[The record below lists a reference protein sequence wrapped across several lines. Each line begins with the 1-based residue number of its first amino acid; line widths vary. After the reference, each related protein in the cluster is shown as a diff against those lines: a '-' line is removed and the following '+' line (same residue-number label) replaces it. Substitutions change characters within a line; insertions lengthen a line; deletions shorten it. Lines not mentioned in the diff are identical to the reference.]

1 MNIQVGCWKAP
12 YASDSIASFGPPDD
26 ATPVVGDVLL
36 IRTEPGPQRLPANGG
51 PSPLQGLVR
60 ELRSRFPGC
69 PVALWIAGGTPEWVI
84 DQVRDATAANVR
96 AILGGASADPALLRQ
111 QLTHP
116 EGLSAFV
123 LRWASDAG
131 YLPPGM
137 VHHEVRELLDAPP
150 NVRTLQRLVAERQQA
165 ARTWRKRLQQLGLPT
180 PHAWLGLAH
189 SLHVAF
195 FVQRNSTEPLQR
207 LAEQLGMGTVAHF
220 SQQFRRVFGLCPS
233 DVRDLL
239 GAEPLL
245 YRWFQARRRA
255 QR

>member
-1 MNIQVGCWKAP
+1 MDIQVGCWKPP
-12 YASDSIASFGPPDD
+12 YTSDSIATFGPPSDSHP
-26 ATPVVGDVLL
+26 AVGDVLL
-36 IRTEPGPQRLPANGG
+36 IRARPGPPRLPATAGA
-51 PSPLQGLVR
+51 SPLQALVR
-60 ELRSRFPGC
+60 ELRGRFPGS
-69 PVALWIAGGTPEWVI
+69 PVALWIADGTPEWVI
-84 DQVRDATAANVR
+84 DLVREATSANVR
-96 AILGGASADPALLRQ
+96 AILGGAAADPVRLRQ

-131 YLPPGM
+131 YLPAGM

-150 NVRTLQRLVAERQQA
+150 NVRTLQRLVVERQQA

-245 YRWFQARRRA
+245 YRWFQARTRARR
-255 QR
+255 